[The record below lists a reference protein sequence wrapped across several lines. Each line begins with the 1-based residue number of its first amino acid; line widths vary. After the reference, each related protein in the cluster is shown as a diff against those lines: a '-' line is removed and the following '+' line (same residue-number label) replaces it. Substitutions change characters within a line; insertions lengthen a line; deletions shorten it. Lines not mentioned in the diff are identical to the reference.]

1 MKLPIE
7 ISLGL
12 IDGLHA
18 RWAAL
23 YRSMS
28 PAQFSRTFN
37 HPEIG
42 VVTLDAQVQSY
53 AWHSR
58 HHLAHITGLRTRE
71 GW

>member
-1 MKLPIE
+1 
-7 ISLGL
+7 
-12 IDGLHA
+12 
-18 RWAAL
+18 
-23 YRSMS
+23 MS